1 MVSSNWAI
9 CGGKISRFIKEQEPS
24 GTLGNLAN
32 ILYKISLV
40 GPILF

>member
-1 MVSSNWAI
+1 MVSSNWPI

-24 GTLGNLAN
+24 GTLGNL
-32 ILYKISLV
+32 